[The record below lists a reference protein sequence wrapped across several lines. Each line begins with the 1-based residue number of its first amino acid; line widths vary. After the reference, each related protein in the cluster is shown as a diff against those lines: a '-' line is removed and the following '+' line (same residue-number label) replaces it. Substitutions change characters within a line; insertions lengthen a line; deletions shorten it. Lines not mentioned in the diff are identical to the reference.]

1 MDYVPLGRTG
11 LTCSV
16 IGLGGGSSSRF
27 GVVKGGTRSDALN
40 LIHAALDQGI
50 TFFDGAGITGGI
62 DELLAEGLR
71 DRRKD
76 VILSTKVHLGP
87 EPVPFGT
94 MRLANKASSWAAR
107 RLGLVCSA
115 AALRRRVERT
125 LKALRTDHVDV
136 LSLHAVTPAQ
146 YRRGILRILPE
157 LQRLKDEGKIRAIGI
172 TEGFLSDPGHEM
184 LEAASADGHFDVMM
198 VGFNALNS
206 SAAASVLPTARKA
219 GSGTIGMFVL
229 RGLLNGSVRM
239 TDILEEAGARSL
251 SELAFRFAR
260 HQEGMDVV
268 LTGTGSI
275 EHLRQNIA
283 AAHLPPLP
291 PAVLARLNV
300 GAHPPG
306 SDPRRRAPR

>member
-1 MDYVPLGRTG
+1 MDYVSLGRSG

-16 IGLGGGSSSRF
+16 LGLGGGSSSRF
-27 GVVKGGTRSDALN
+27 GLVKGGTRSDALN
-40 LIHAALDQGI
+40 LIHAALDEGI

-62 DELLAEGLR
+62 DELLADGLG

-87 EPVPFGT
+87 EPISIGK
-94 MRLANKASSWAAR
+94 MRLANKASSWTAR
-107 RLGLVCSA
+107 RMGMVCSA

-125 LKALRTDHVDV
+125 LKALRTDQVDV

-157 LQRLKDEGKIRAIGI
+157 LHRLKDEGKIRVVGI

-184 LEAASADGHFDVMM
+184 LEVASADGHFDVMM

-206 SAAASVLPTARKA
+206 SAAAKVLPAAKSA

-229 RGLLNGSVRM
+229 RGLLSGSARM
-239 TDILEEAGARSL
+239 TGILEEAGAQSL
-251 SELAFRFAR
+251 PELAFRFAR
-260 HQEGMDVV
+260 HQDGMDVV

-291 PAVLARLNV
+291 PAVLARLNP
-300 GAHPPG
+300 GAHPPENA
-306 SDPRRRAPR
+306 RR